1 VHTVKTSAATPFFS
15 HAQAPIVFNVTV
27 LKGKFLPGGH
37 HGSTCIHL
45 TLRVSR
51 KVLHDAP
58 SCIEHLS
65 MLTLPF
71 HPA

>member
-1 VHTVKTSAATPFFS
+1 MTTSAATPFFS

-37 HGSTCIHL
+37 NGSTCVDL

-51 KVLHDAP
+51 KVLHEQRAELQRAP
-58 SCIEHLS
+58 QHANVALASG
-65 MLTLPF
+65 T
-71 HPA
+71 